1 MECSARTAAMPLEDA
16 MAATSRDDIPR
27 QLAALLGRE
36 SVCQIRK
43 TDTVPPQI
51 SVIDVAATIT
61 GKSQDAAA
69 QDFRRM
75 SKKYPDV
82 SAKCTDV
89 KFTAARGHEGL
100 RESKGHRYRR
110 QCRNRD
116 AARYGIS
123 FVLRF
128 LIGTEWYAA

>member
-1 MECSARTAAMPLEDA
+1 MEEEEEEVKEEEEDLRRRRIEGRVGMAEEGKWKRTRNE
-16 MAATSRDDIPR
+16 R
-27 QLAALLGRE
+27 G
-36 SVCQIRK
+36 
-43 TDTVPPQI
+43 
-51 SVIDVAATIT
+51 
-61 GKSQDAAA
+61 GGH
-69 QDFRRM
+69 DFRHM
-75 SKKYPDV
+75 SKKCPDI

-123 FVLRF
+123 FVPRF